1 MPKVQAV
8 CSVSQAVFA
17 VSIRVPSVWMEFL
30 HPICSQVLVLW
41 LVPHSGAGGPGLF
54 LQCSPASQGLSC
66 AIHHTCMTLGSSASP
81 VLFLSAFSRDPKG
94 EDRCS

>member
-41 LVPHSGAGGPGLF
+41 LVPHSGAGGTRAVSAVLTSFPGAVLCHPPHMYDSGI
-54 LQCSPASQGLSC
+54 QC
-66 AIHHTCMTLGSSASP
+66 
-81 VLFLSAFSRDPKG
+81 
-94 EDRCS
+94 